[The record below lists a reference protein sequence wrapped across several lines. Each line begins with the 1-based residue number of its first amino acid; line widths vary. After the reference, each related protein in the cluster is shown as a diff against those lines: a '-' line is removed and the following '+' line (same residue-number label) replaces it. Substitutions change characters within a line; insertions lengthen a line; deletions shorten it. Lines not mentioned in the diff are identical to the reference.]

1 MGNVNDRLLVERL
14 DSRAKIPR
22 KATSQAAGLD
32 LRAIENVV
40 IMPRKRELV
49 RTGLS
54 LKIPKR
60 HYGRIAERS
69 GLALNFG
76 LRIGGGVVDRDYR
89 GEVKLIIHNTTE
101 ERYTINKGD
110 RVAQLIIEKIKDV
123 RVKEVKTLSSSTE
136 RGRQGFGSSGKA

>member
-1 MGNVNDRLLVERL
+1 
-14 DSRAKIPR
+14 
-22 KATSQAAGLD
+22 
-32 LRAIENVV
+32 
-40 IMPRKRELV
+40 MPRKRELV

-76 LRIGGGVVDRDYR
+76 LRIGRGVVDRDYR

-123 RVKEVKTLSSSTE
+123 QVKEVKTLSLSTK
-136 RGRQGFGSSGKA
+136 RGRQGFGSTGKA